1 MVSIQYHYQLIKKRK
16 LKLIYITLAF
26 ILTYFASWLPDF
38 HLQGMEGAI
47 ISSVAA
53 FGPLNGMLLGPYI
66 GPLVSFF
73 GIMTHVITNTD
84 HLGDNVFLLATPVFV
99 MLSSL
104 VAGLIITRRE
114 KPALYIYSSLIVLW
128 YFFDIGR
135 EVFYLPWFHIVVLV
149 SFITFYRKYQHKLM
163 HVSVYTFVL
172 LFMGSLIAVLSD
184 HMAGNITAL
193 LTMDLPV
200 QLFESSIFTY
210 PVERM
215 ILAFGAAFIMFIL
228 VAALQYSIMELNM
241 GDSDIEN
248 IKMDNLMNYA
258 QYDVKRILEE
268 EQDDVDKGFEG
279 YDRY

>member
-1 MVSIQYHYQLIKKRK
+1 MSIQYHYQLLKKRK
-16 LKLIYITLAF
+16 IKLIYVTLAF

-38 HLQGMEGAI
+38 NLLGMEGTI
-47 ISSVAA
+47 ISSIAA

-66 GPLVSFF
+66 GPIVSFF
-73 GIMTHVITNTD
+73 GIMTHIITNTS
-84 HLGDNVFLLATPVFV
+84 HLGDHIFLLATPVFV

-149 SFITFYRKYQHKLM
+149 AFITFYKKYHHKLM

-193 LTMDLPV
+193 LTMDLSAQV
-200 QLFESSIFTY
+200 FKSSVLIY
-210 PVERM
+210 PIERM
-215 ILAFGAAFIMFIL
+215 ILAFGAAFIMFII
-228 VAALQYSIMELNM
+228 VAILQYSIMELNK
-241 GDSDIEN
+241 GDDDIEN
-248 IKMDNLMNYA
+248 VKMDNLINYA
-258 QYDVKRILEE
+258 QYDVRRILEE
-268 EQDDVDKGFEG
+268 EQDDVDERLDD